1 MPRKIRIL
9 VADDHTIVRMGIV
22 ALLNTE
28 PDIEVIA
35 EADDGLAAVRAVEKN
50 TPDIVIMDLLMPIM
64 DGATAIGKIHAAH
77 PDVKILILTTSTSSD
92 EIIRAIKQGADGAIA
107 KNSPYNE
114 LVAAIHDVAQGRR
127 SISPEIE
134 RIINCDPPITRL
146 SPRQQEIMQFIA
158 KGMTN
163 PDIAKLL
170 GISLA
175 MVKEHVNLIL
185 SKLGAANR
193 SEAISIALRK
203 HLLKI

>member
-64 DGATAIGKIHAAH
+64 DGETAIGKIHAAH

-114 LVAAIHDVAQGRR
+114 LVAAIHDIAQGRR

>member
-1 MPRKIRIL
+1 MSRKIRIL

-50 TPDIVIMDLLMPIM
+50 TPDVVIMDLLMPIM

-77 PDVKILILTTSTSSD
+77 PDVKILILTTSTASD
-92 EIIRAIKQGADGAIA
+92 EILKAIRHGAHGAIA

-134 RIINCDPPITRL
+134 RIIHCDPPISRL

-185 SKLGAANR
+185 TKLGAANR
-193 SEAISIALRK
+193 SEAITIALRK

>member
-1 MPRKIRIL
+1 MSRKIRIL

-50 TPDIVIMDLLMPIM
+50 TPDVVIMDLLMPIM

-77 PDVKILILTTSTSSD
+77 PDVKILILTTSTASD
-92 EIIRAIKQGADGAIA
+92 EILKAIRQGAHGAIA

-114 LVAAIHDVAQGRR
+114 LVAAIHDIAQGRR

-134 RIINCDPPITRL
+134 RIIHCDPPITQL
-146 SPRQQEIMQFIA
+146 SPRQQEILQFIA

-185 SKLGAANR
+185 TKLGAANR
-193 SEAISIALRK
+193 SEAITIALRK
-203 HLLKI
+203 HLLKV